1 MKVLQGKRAGK
12 EAILVHNLCDG
23 STLEDTLHHR
33 AVKSQPCRPKVCQ
46 SSVAMPKSLVAE
58 PSRNPTP
65 SQDLLV
71 QAVEFINQYYNSL
84 KTPKTEE
91 HLARVEAVAA
101 EIDATGTYQLT
112 EEELAFG
119 AKHAWRNAARCIGR
133 IQWANLHV
141 FDARKCRTTRDMF
154 RFLCGH
160 MRFATNGGNLRSA
173 ITIFPQR
180 LDRKRD
186 FRVWNS
192 QLVRYA
198 GYRMPDG
205 SIRGDPANVE
215 FAELCAQLGWTPRY
229 GRFDVLPL
237 VLQANGGDPEI
248 FEIPP
253 ELVLEVPME
262 HPQYE
267 WFQELQLRW
276 YALPAVSNMLLE
288 MGGLEFPGCPFNGW
302 YMGTEIGVRD
312 LCDSQRYN
320 ILEQVGRRM
329 GLEIHNLSSL
339 WKDQALVAINVAV
352 IHSFQKHNVTIT
364 DHHSAAE
371 SFIRHMQ
378 AEFKLRGGCPADWTW
393 LVPPM
398 SGSLTPVFHQEMVNY
413 VLSPY
418 FYYQPDPWLTH
429 VWRDK
434 KRRPRKRNVSFGGVA
449 RAALF
454 CSLLMHQ
461 AMTARVRSTVL
472 YATETGK
479 SQALAKKLNSMLNC
493 AFSSRVLCMEDYNPG
508 DLEKE
513 DFLAVVTSTFG
524 NGDAPE
530 NGKTFR
536 RHLFALKHLRN
547 KFRYCVFGLGSR
559 VYPRFCAFAHEVDAK
574 LEDLGGRRVTPTG
587 EGDELDGQEEAFS
600 AWAGAAFKE
609 ACREFGIHNLLTVQ
623 LSGTERPTHTW
634 DPSRYRVQPES
645 FTQDRITALSSIH
658 SKAVLPMKL
667 KRRQN
672 LNSSKSSR
680 ATILVVLESEGD
692 VEGVRCLP
700 GEHIG
705 VFPGNPA
712 RLVTG
717 ILKHLLDA
725 PPTNQS
731 LRLEY
736 HFDYGLDGD
745 KSWQTDKH
753 IPACTLSQ
761 ALTYFLDITAPPVQS
776 LLYKLSQLA
785 GQEGHRQQLLTLA
798 RDSKQYCAWKE
809 FHRPTFLDVLEEFPS
824 LAITTTFLLSQL
836 PMLKPRLYSMSSSPD
851 LHPRELHLTV
861 AVVKYQTQDGHGP
874 LHHGVCSTWMNT
886 IKEGDMVPCFIHRSS
901 GFHLPPE
908 SSIPAILVGAGS
920 GIAPFRSFWQ
930 QRLHDMKIKGV
941 MCAAMTLVFGCQSS
955 NKDHLY
961 SEETLEMKRQG
972 VLKNV
977 LPAYSRQPGQPKVYV
992 QDVLRKQLAGEVV
1005 RILHQSSGHLYV
1017 CGNVEMVHDVA
1028 CAVQEILGRELD
1040 MSSAQAREYLIQLK
1054 TEKRFHED
1062 IFGVTFQ
1069 K

>member
-1 MKVLQGKRAGK
+1 
-12 EAILVHNLCDG
+12 VHNLCDG

-160 MRFATNGGNLRSA
+160 MRFATNGGNLRWVRSRGCFCLFLMQNGA
-173 ITIFPQR
+173 VRSKPVYTPLAFP
-180 LDRKRD
+180 K
-186 FRVWNS
+186 
-192 QLVRYA
+192 
-198 GYRMPDG
+198 
-205 SIRGDPANVE
+205 
-215 FAELCAQLGWTPRY
+215 LCAQLGWTPRY

-352 IHSFQKHNVTIT
+352 IHSFQHNVTIT

-418 FYYQPDPWLTH
+418 FYYQVPLLF
-429 VWRDK
+429 
-434 KRRPRKRNVSFGGVA
+434 PRLSTCRFPSC

-530 NGKTFR
+530 NGKVRVNSRQSSCNCTSCVMYAVIPLIDLIHF
-536 RHLFALKHLRN
+536 HEFSQPPGLLLA
-547 KFRYCVFGLGSR
+547 RYCVFGLGSR

-600 AWAGAAFKE
+600 AWAGAAFKVSE
-609 ACREFGIHNLLTVQ
+609 CWTWICDSTYQPDVLVLQYYRWHLLAQWV
-623 LSGTERPTHTW
+623 LFHVSCPVF
-634 DPSRYRVQPES
+634 SA
-645 FTQDRITALSSIH
+645 ALSSIH

-736 HFDYGLDGD
+736 HFDYDGD

-785 GQEGHRQQLLTLA
+785 GQEGHRQQLLTL
-798 RDSKQYCAWKE
+798 DSKQYCAWKE

-930 QRLHDMKIKGV
+930 QRRLTCEVH
-941 MCAAMTLVFGCQSS
+941 
-955 NKDHLY
+955 HLY

-1062 IFGVTFQ
+1062 IFGSVERNKLRKKGSLEFHSYFNPTLALLILSRHNTVSVCSL
-1069 K
+1069 